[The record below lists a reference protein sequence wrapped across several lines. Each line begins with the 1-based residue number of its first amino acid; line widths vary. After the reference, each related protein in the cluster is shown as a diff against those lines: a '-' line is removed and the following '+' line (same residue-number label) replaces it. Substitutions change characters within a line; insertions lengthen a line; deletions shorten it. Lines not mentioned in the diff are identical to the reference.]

1 MSRTFRTVLVLL
13 LAAVLVAA
21 LAAAA
26 GAQSTEPGPF
36 IFFGFDTS
44 LSNLGRIAFV
54 AQLEDGR
61 TAIFVARP
69 GLG

>member
-1 MSRTFRTVLVLL
+1 MSRTSGTVLVLL
-13 LAAVLVAA
+13 FAAVLVAA

-36 IFFGFDTS
+36 NFGFDTS

-69 GLG
+69 DLG